1 MIDTSNGSLK
11 ISGELTFF
19 PGYSFDQFKQ
29 TKFYKNQDGRRIIYL
44 ESQKLMDNKNYIVSL
59 FFRNEKLY
67 IVSLVCCDQ
76 KYSEKEEEKRK
87 LLHDAILR
95 ESGIEPDSQYDWGKI
110 LSEYDAKSNLSSI
123 NIIYK
128 ESTSKKI

>member
-19 PGYSFDQFKQ
+19 PGYLFDQFKQ

-76 KYSEKEEEKRK
+76 KYSEKEVV
-87 LLHDAILR
+87 LCQD
-95 ESGIEPDSQYDWGKI
+95 
-110 LSEYDAKSNLSSI
+110 
-123 NIIYK
+123 
-128 ESTSKKI
+128 

>member
-19 PGYSFDQFKQ
+19 PGYLFDQFKQ

-67 IVSLVCCDQ
+67 IVILGVVAIRNIL
-76 KYSEKEEEKRK
+76 KKKRK
-87 LLHDAILR
+87 K
-95 ESGIEPDSQYDWGKI
+95 ENCYMMQYCVNQG
-110 LSEYDAKSNLSSI
+110 LNLI
-123 NIIYK
+123 RNMIGERYYQNMMPKVI
-128 ESTSKKI
+128 